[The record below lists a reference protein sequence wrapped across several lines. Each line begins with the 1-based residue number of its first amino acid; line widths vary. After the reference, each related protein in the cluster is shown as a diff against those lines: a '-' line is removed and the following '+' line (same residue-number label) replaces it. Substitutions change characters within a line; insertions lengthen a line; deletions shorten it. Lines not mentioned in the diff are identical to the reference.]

1 MKTSRHY
8 LPVLL
13 AGLLAAA
20 GVQAQSTSASGS
32 SDLPPKAGEMST
44 QSHGAP
50 NAATSNSP
58 VTEAPLSNKDATR
71 QDASGMSGAS
81 ATTSVPGKAGE
92 MSTTVQGRPNANPND
107 PMVGKSR
114 AEMRG
119 DVASKRAERDAN
131 RASRMMGSA
140 GYGSAVGKPA
150 NLPADYPSIFQG
162 GTPQ

>member
-1 MKTSRHY
+1 MKTSRHH

-32 SDLPPKAGEMST
+32 SDLPPKAGEIST
-44 QSHGAP
+44 QSQGVP

-58 VTEAPLSNKDATR
+58 VTEAPISNKDAVR

-81 ATTSVPGKAGE
+81 ATTSVPGRAGE
-92 MSTTVQGRPNANPND
+92 MSTTVQGQPNANPND
-107 PMVGKSR
+107 PNVGKSR
-114 AEMRG
+114 AEIRG
-119 DVASKRAERDAN
+119 DAASKRAERDAT
-131 RASRMMGSA
+131 RASRMMGNA
-140 GYGSAVGKPA
+140 GYGTPA
-150 NLPADYPSIFQG
+150 GTPATMPADSPSVFQG

>member
-44 QSHGAP
+44 QSQGVP

-58 VTEAPLSNKDATR
+58 VTEAPLSSKDAVR
-71 QDASGMSGAS
+71 QDASGQSGAS

-114 AEMRG
+114 AEVRG
-119 DVASKRAERDAN
+119 EVESKRAERDVA
-131 RASRMMGSA
+131 RASRMMGA
-140 GYGSAVGKPA
+140 PGYGAPIGKPA
-150 NLPADYPSIFQG
+150 NLPADSPTVFQG